1 MSDFTQL
8 QEIFIIVFPIF
19 YVVLLGFAGGIR
31 AFDTA
36 TAFNA
41 HLEAIA
47 RFALAVI
54 FINIIPFAYFTIL
67 LFYGIPKMNYD
78 TWSIMVVFA
87 LSLSV
92 FGFSR
97 IYYGIILGGKNH
109 FYYKDEV
116 DRMLKEKSQDKLDF
130 SRHFSQQ
137 LFPGLL
143 YVLIPLGFYF
153 ILIGMLFYGILLI
166 ILPCIATA
174 IAYQAFKHKL
184 TD

>member
-1 MSDFTQL
+1 M
-8 QEIFIIVFPIF
+8 
-19 YVVLLGFAGGIR
+19 LGFAGGIR

-36 TAFNA
+36 TSFNA
-41 HLEAIA
+41 HLEAFA

-54 FINIIPFAYFTIL
+54 FINIIPFAYFTIF

-78 TWSIMVVFA
+78 PWSIMVVFA

-97 IYYGIILGGKNH
+97 IYYGIILAGKNH
-109 FYYKDEV
+109 LYYKNEM
-116 DRMLKEKSQDKLDF
+116 DRMLEERPQERLGF

-137 LFPGLL
+137 FFPGLL
-143 YVLIPLGFYF
+143 YISIPIGFYF
-153 ILIGMLFYGILLI
+153 ILTGMLPYGLLLI
-166 ILPCIATA
+166 VLPCIATA
-174 IAYQAFKHKL
+174 IAYQIFKHKL